1 MLADVL
7 HWFDSA
13 ARALAPNRDWM
24 VVNLAL
30 AAVPLFLSFV
40 LFRWRTRRQPLWW
53 LGVVGFVVFLPN
65 APYVLTD
72 VIHLIEQIE
81 SGDHSASVIALVL
94 LPIYALVILLAFEAY
109 VVSLLNV
116 GHYLRAIGRSRLVPL
131 AEIVLHAASAVG
143 IFLGR
148 FERLNSWAVVTRLD
162 NFVGTII
169 DNSLERRPLAVIAVT
184 FVAIVILYRIAK
196 WLTLAVVR
204 YPPGRRIPFGRLP
217 PSTGSDH

>member
-1 MLADVL
+1 MLADVSQ
-7 HWFDSA
+7 WFDSA
-13 ARALAPNRDWM
+13 AEALAPNRDWM

-40 LFRWRTRRQPLWW
+40 LFRWCTRRRSLWW
-53 LGVVGFVVFLPN
+53 LGAVAFVVFLPN

-81 SGDHSASVIALVL
+81 SGAHPASVVALVL
-94 LPIYALVILLAFEAY
+94 LPIYAAVILLAFEAY
-109 VVSLLNV
+109 VLSLLNV
-116 GHYLRAIGRSRLVPL
+116 ERYLRAIGRPRLVPVV
-131 AEIVLHAASAVG
+131 EIVLHAASAVG

-148 FERLNSWAVVTRLD
+148 FERLNSWSVVTRLD
-162 NFVGTII
+162 SFVGTII

-196 WLTLAVVR
+196 WLTLAVVS
-204 YPPGRRIPFGRLP
+204 YPPPRRVPFGGVP
-217 PSTGSDH
+217 PSTGSHR